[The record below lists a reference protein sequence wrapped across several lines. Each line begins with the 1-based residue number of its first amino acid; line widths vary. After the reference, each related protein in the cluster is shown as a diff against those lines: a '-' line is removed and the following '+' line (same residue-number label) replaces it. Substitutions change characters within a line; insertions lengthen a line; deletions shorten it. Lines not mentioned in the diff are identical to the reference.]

1 MILFNRFPVDYAFVG
16 DRDGFA
22 GREPNP
28 ALWRREAYRRG
39 YAQGLLCRAERIAQG
54 ALRDGAQRSHR
65 HRRWQFPCG
74 ISWQELQGRAL

>member
-39 YAQGLLCRAERIAQG
+39 YAQGLLSRAERIAQG
-54 ALRDGAQRSHR
+54 VLPLPTAGRLPAELR
-65 HRRWQFPCG
+65 P
-74 ISWQELQGRAL
+74 